1 MDLHRMWA
9 DAHQLY
15 AVPTSAYAPD
25 TDRSLSEQRAAWCS
39 RLSDEAPNG
48 QLLKTNV
55 LFDMLRTAEKI
66 HLLHVTHAFEHIT
79 HDGALRPS
87 GGCLVGSIYCAPLI
101 PEAGGLRMH
110 NLASYILTKEVP
122 ATLSRS
128 GATDRVPTPLV
139 LEVTMPPH
147 AYRELAG
154 LDYLRLGSIHLHN
167 YHGLKSLL
175 SREERHQLHE
185 TVVGRTKNSAVF
197 LSLAASI
204 AHRGRS
210 SEDEFSRI
218 LDAAIQNLP
227 ILGYIYFE
235 ALAEYLMLHSR
246 SPETCRLAEQG
257 ELNNWLYKELLF
269 SAFPGTPGR
278 FDLSR
283 FRPRLDD
290 LEGLLAGLDPT
301 LDGRHARTFLIERI
315 SYLTA
320 AHLFTPGQTPDDWH
334 RTRWDFKSA
343 SRQFGPLLGHLIHR
357 ELRTFRR
364 YPDFYHYFDESKALQ
379 AWNYWNHMD
388 IVIPFNGTIPKGEV
402 GINPAY
408 ADAEYRVWR
417 AEADNHGRVHPVEEI
432 ELKIAPRLIDTK
444 HTLMR
449 STPPSKA
456 ASDR

>member
-15 AVPTSAYAPD
+15 AVPRSAYAPEAD
-25 TDRSLSEQRAAWCS
+25 HALSEQRAAWWS
-39 RLSDEAPNG
+39 RLSEEAPNG
-48 QLLKTNV
+48 HLLKSNV
-55 LFDMLRTAEKI
+55 LFDMLRTAEKV

-79 HDGALRPS
+79 HDGVIRPS

-101 PEAGGLRMH
+101 PETGGLRMH
-110 NLASYILTKEVP
+110 NLASYILTKEAP
-122 ATLSRS
+122 ATLVRA
-128 GATDRVPTPLV
+128 GTANPAPTPLV

-167 YHGLKSLL
+167 YHVLNSLL
-175 SREERHQLHE
+175 SRAEQHQLQE
-185 TVVGRTKNSAVF
+185 TVVGRIKNSAVF
-197 LSLAASI
+197 LALAASI
-204 AHRGRS
+204 ARRGHS
-210 SEDEFSRI
+210 GESDFSRI
-218 LDAAIQNLP
+218 LDAAIRNLP

-246 SPETCRLAEQG
+246 SPQTCQLAERG

-269 SAFPGTPGR
+269 GTFPGTPGR
-278 FDLSR
+278 FNLSR
-283 FRPRLDD
+283 FRPCLDD
-290 LEGLLAGLDPT
+290 LDGLLTSLDPT
-301 LDGRHARTFLIERI
+301 LDARHARTFLIERI

-320 AHLFTPGQTPDDWH
+320 ARLFSPGQAPDDWH
-334 RTRWDFKSA
+334 RTHWDFKGVSQ
-343 SRQFGPLLGHLIHR
+343 QFGPLLGHLIHR
-357 ELRTFRR
+357 EIRTFRR

-408 ADAEYRVWR
+408 TDVEYRVWR
-417 AEADNHGRVHPVEEI
+417 AEADSHGRVHPVEEVG
-432 ELKIAPRLIDTK
+432 LKIAPRLIDTK

-449 STPPSKA
+449 GATPARAGSGL
-456 ASDR
+456 